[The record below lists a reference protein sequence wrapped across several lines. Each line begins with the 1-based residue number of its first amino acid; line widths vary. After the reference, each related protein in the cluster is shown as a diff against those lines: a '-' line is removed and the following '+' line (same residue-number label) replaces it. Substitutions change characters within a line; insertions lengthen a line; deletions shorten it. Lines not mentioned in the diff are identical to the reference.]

1 MRAQRRDLGQPRG
14 LRSTFPSSALLPGL
28 RPTAGSHFLGS
39 HPSRRILLL
48 TFHSFPL
55 FSPKVKIWFQNK
67 RSKYKK
73 LLKQN
78 SGGQE
83 GDFPGR
89 ASSLSPCSPPL
100 PSLWDLPKAG
110 APPTGGYGNGFGAWY
125 QHHSPDV
132 LVPPQMM

>member
-1 MRAQRRDLGQPRG
+1 MSPI
-14 LRSTFPSSALLPGL
+14 SAGLPGL
-28 RPTAGSHFLGS
+28 HPPATAAVRSVSLAH
-39 HPSRRILLL
+39 RL
-48 TFHSFPL
+48 THTHTPHHLPFFSL

-83 GDFPGR
+83 GDVPGR
-89 ASSLSPCSPPL
+89 PPSLSPCSPPL

-110 APPTGGYGNGFGAWY
+110 ALPTGGGYGNSFGAWY

-132 LVPPQMM
+132 LAPPQMM

>member
-1 MRAQRRDLGQPRG
+1 MSL
-14 LRSTFPSSALLPGL
+14 
-28 RPTAGSHFLGS
+28 LGS
-39 HPSRRILLL
+39 QDCTHPPQLQLGPFPWL
-48 TFHSFPL
+48 TPSHTHTPPHLPFFSL

-89 ASSLSPCSPPL
+89 PPSLSPCSPPL

-110 APPTGGYGNGFGAWY
+110 ALPTGGGYSNSFGAWY

-132 LVPPQMM
+132 LAPPQMM